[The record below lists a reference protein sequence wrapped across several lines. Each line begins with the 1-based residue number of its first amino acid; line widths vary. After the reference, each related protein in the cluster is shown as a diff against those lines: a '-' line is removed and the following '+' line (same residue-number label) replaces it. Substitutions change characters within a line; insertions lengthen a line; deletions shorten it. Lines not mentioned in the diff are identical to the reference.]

1 MNHEFFMREALAE
14 ARKAYGLNEVPIG
27 CVIVRDGEV
36 IARGYNERNTNKNAL
51 HHAEITAIDAACGAV
66 GDWRLDDCVLYV
78 TIEPCPMCAG
88 AIVQA
93 RIPVVVFGARNA
105 KAGCAGSI
113 LDIMREPRFNHQVE
127 VLEGVL
133 GDECGALMS
142 EFFLRFRANL
152 ASSSS
157 SSIAPVFTNPMLA

>member
-1 MNHEFFMREALAE
+1 MRAALAE
-14 ARKAYGLNEVPIG
+14 ARKAYEQNEVPIG
-27 CVIVRDGEV
+27 CVIVRGGEV
-36 IARGYNERNTNKNAL
+36 IARGYNERNTSKNAL
-51 HHAEITAIDAACGAV
+51 HHAEITAINAACGVV
-66 GDWRLDDCVLYV
+66 GDWRLDDCTLYV

-93 RIPVVVFGARNA
+93 RIPTVVFGARNA

-133 GDECGALMS
+133 GEECGALMS
-142 EFFLRFRANL
+142 DFFLRFRGKDAK
-152 ASSSS
+152 
-157 SSIAPVFTNPMLA
+157 

>member
-1 MNHEFFMREALAE
+1 MEHEMYMRAALAE
-14 ARKAYGLNEVPIG
+14 ARKAYEQNEVPIG
-27 CVIVRDGEV
+27 CVIVRGGDV

-51 HHAEITAIDAACGAV
+51 HHAEITAINAACGVV
-66 GDWRLDDCVLYV
+66 GDWRLDDCTLYV

-93 RIPVVVFGARNA
+93 RIPTVVFGARNA

-133 GDECGALMS
+133 GEECGALMS
-142 EFFLRFRANL
+142 DFFLRFRGKDAK
-152 ASSSS
+152 
-157 SSIAPVFTNPMLA
+157 

>member
-1 MNHEFFMREALAE
+1 MEHETYMRAALAE
-14 ARKAYGLNEVPIG
+14 ARKAYEQNEVPIG
-27 CVIVRDGEV
+27 CVIVRGGEI

-51 HHAEITAIDAACGAV
+51 HHAEITAINAACGVV
-66 GDWRLDDCVLYV
+66 GDWRLDECVLYV

-93 RIPVVVFGARNA
+93 RIPTVVFGARNA

-127 VLEGVL
+127 VLDGVL
-133 GDECGALMS
+133 GAECGAIMS
-142 EFFLRFRANL
+142 AFFLRFRG
-152 ASSSS
+152 
-157 SSIAPVFTNPMLA
+157 

>member
-1 MNHEFFMREALAE
+1 MDHEIFMREALAE
-14 ARKAYGLNEVPIG
+14 ARKAYEQNEVPIG
-27 CVIVRDGEV
+27 CVIVRGGEV

-51 HHAEITAIDAACGAV
+51 HHAEITAINAACGVV

-93 RIPVVVFGARNA
+93 RIPTVVFGARNA

-113 LDIMREPRFNHQVE
+113 LDILQEPRFNHQVD

-133 GDECGALMS
+133 GEECGVIMS
-142 EFFLRFRANL
+142 EFFLRFRGRL
-152 ASSSS
+152 
-157 SSIAPVFTNPMLA
+157 